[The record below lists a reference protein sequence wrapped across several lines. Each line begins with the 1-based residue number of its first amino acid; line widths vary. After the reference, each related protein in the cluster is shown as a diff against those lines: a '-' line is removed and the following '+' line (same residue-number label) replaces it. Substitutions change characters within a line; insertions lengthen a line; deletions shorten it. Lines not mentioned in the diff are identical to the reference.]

1 MNSSTTVGV
10 VLVWLYKTGG
20 IVVVSIW
27 VSTIGTIDM
36 GVGVDYGLLLCNWFC
51 GLFYWFCSLGN
62 NGSSN
67 GVIDIRVSVSVS
79 VGVWVMD
86 TSICTMGVIEVWV
99 GLGFRLC

>member
-62 NGSSN
+62 NGGSSN
-67 GVIDIRVSVSVS
+67 GDIRVSVS
-79 VGVWVMD
+79 VGVWVM
-86 TSICTMGVIEVWV
+86 GVIVVWV
-99 GLGFRLC
+99 GFGFRLC